1 MKHHLLVTMTC
12 AAMYAV
18 ALPASAD
25 KQWID
30 ITDQYVTNPGFDG
43 NSLIGWTYEATAGG
57 RGAACE
63 AMEFWN
69 GTFNIHQTVTGLPLL
84 RLHPPP
90 P

>member
-30 ITDQYVTNPGFDG
+30 ITDQYVSCMPAATNR
-43 NSLIGWTYEATAGG
+43 NS
-57 RGAACE
+57 
-63 AMEFWN
+63 
-69 GTFNIHQTVTGLPLL
+69 
-84 RLHPPP
+84 
-90 P
+90 